1 MLKKLIKKLLVGQKK
16 LPTDDRTDVKAMLA
30 YSNRYVHYVSPKIDI
45 VTEPY
50 PQLLSYR
57 GSAIGLIY
65 AAKNLPPL
73 KLPKHSAENERN

>member
-1 MLKKLIKKLLVGQKK
+1 MLKKLIRKLVGQKQ
-16 LPTDDRTDVKAMLA
+16 LPTDDRTDVKAMLD
-30 YSNRYVHYVSPKIDI
+30 RQVHYVSPKIEI

-65 AAKNLPPL
+65 AAKNLQPL
-73 KLPKHSAENERN
+73 KLPEYSEANEFTK